1 MQKQAIYTLQ
11 EKVLVVAGAGTGK
24 TTVLTER
31 IMYLLRLGVNERNI
45 FAFTFTN
52 KAANEMKERIKTKL
66 NKDIDLN
73 IFTFHSYFY
82 TILRL
87 FPQYIGFD
95 KGIQV
100 LDEEDKKQVI
110 KQIIKEHK
118 IKMDDK
124 DLITYISKIKNHVD
138 YDPLSVEEQIHLNKT
153 FIEEA
158 VVVVRG
164 VHPWNCPPGSPS
176 LLGEM
181 SA

>member
-138 YDPLSVEEQIHLNKT
+138 YVGIPYHYD
-153 FIEEA
+153 
-158 VVVVRG
+158 
-164 VHPWNCPPGSPS
+164 
-176 LLGEM
+176 LGENETEEEIQKVFPEYKYQKNIL
-181 SA
+181 